1 VGRLI
6 VSSDGAHLFRVR
18 ARHAT
23 TLQHH
28 PALVLHFR
36 TYEERRNMGKFNVTV
51 DSFGITQTRSKHE
64 DTNYIGLTLALASQ
78 APKTMF
84 QFQSLGNVNNGIHP
98 VNLSFPGIDFDQG
111 DTLIFNYVMVNA
123 GSTNPDQAFAVLQ
136 AAGKAWAN
144 GGGPPAPHLAS
155 ANGIDTDYL
164 VAQLVGIFRS
174 TCDGIVAAEQNQLV
188 FGQLPI
194 SQQTPQPGTHSPS
207 GCGNNSQYTVQ
218 WHIAGAVVMPEF
230 VGPPQNVAQQ
240 VQSLKQAGIT
250 HISETGS
257 GIYVVSQTPNPGVY
271 VDATTQITVT
281 FGANPR

>member
-1 VGRLI
+1 
-6 VSSDGAHLFRVR
+6 VR

-23 TLQHH
+23 TPQHHH
-28 PALVLHFR
+28 PALVLHFW
-36 TYEERRNMGKFNVTV
+36 TYEERRNMGKFNLTV

-64 DTNYIGLTLALASQ
+64 DTNYIGLTLKLGSLA
-78 APKTMF
+78 PTTMV
-84 QFQSLGNVNNGIHP
+84 QSLGNVNNGTHP
-98 VNLSFPGIDFDQG
+98 VNLSISGFDFGQD
-111 DTLIFNYVMVNA
+111 DTLVFNYVMVNA
-123 GSTNPDQAFAVLQ
+123 GSTNIDEVRAALKAV
-136 AAGKAWAN
+136 GCAWAS

-164 VAQLVGIFRS
+164 VAQLEGIFRS

-230 VGPPQNVAQQ
+230 MGPPQNVAQQ
-240 VQSLKQAGIT
+240 VQSLKQAGMT
-250 HISETGS
+250 HISETGA
-257 GIYVVSQTPNPGVY
+257 GVYVVSQTPNPGVY

-281 FGANPR
+281 FGENPR